1 MTIEARLST
10 TGGGWHCERGELVP
24 DEVNFS
30 DAEGREFGWLQFQN
44 GPVGEVGVNGIQ
56 QEDLIQVVIARLEAL
71 NELLSCEENGAAL
84 YHLRA
89 ALGALEDRTRRRQA
103 QGVEGRNVAH
113 AS

>member
-24 DEVNFS
+24 DEVNFC
-30 DAEGREFGWLQFQN
+30 DEGGREFGWLQFQN
-44 GPVGEVGVNGIQ
+44 GPIGEVGVNGIQ
-56 QEDLIQVVIARLEAL
+56 QEDLLQVVIARLEAL
-71 NELLSCEENGAAL
+71 NELFPCEENAAAL

-89 ALGALEDRTRRRQA
+89 GVGALEERTRKRRA
-103 QGVEGRNVAH
+103 QGVEGQNVAH